1 MSLHILC
8 ESIGTIVSLKKNLP
22 LSFGKYLLG
31 PYETKQKWGV
41 LITPNTA
48 SVEKGELF
56 WAALCLPSF
65 HNMSF
70 TMWEESKGQWGKL
83 AVSEFKSASY

>member
-56 WAALCLPSF
+56 
-65 HNMSF
+65 
-70 TMWEESKGQWGKL
+70 
-83 AVSEFKSASY
+83 